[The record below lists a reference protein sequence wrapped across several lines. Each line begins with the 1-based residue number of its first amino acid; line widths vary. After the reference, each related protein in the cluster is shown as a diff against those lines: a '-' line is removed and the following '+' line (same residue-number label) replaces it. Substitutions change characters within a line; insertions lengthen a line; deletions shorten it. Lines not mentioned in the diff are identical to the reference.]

1 MQSSKVPAGP
11 DAHSRMTQSFL
22 LTVTE
27 KPAQFHQDSAA
38 LLPWMELWSA
48 FADLLVVALDPDEYS
63 SLADW
68 GCGETRVQGAAMG
81 IPVRNQA
88 SGSQEVGVDEA
99 ASLTVGGVV
108 GLGANEE
115 GVISK
120 NSSLEIGVA
129 KGR

>member
-1 MQSSKVPAGP
+1 M
-11 DAHSRMTQSFL
+11 
-22 LTVTE
+22 
-27 KPAQFHQDSAA
+27 
-38 LLPWMELWSA
+38 LPWMELWIA
-48 FADLLVVALDPDEYS
+48 FADIFVLALDPDEYS

-68 GCGETRVQGAAMG
+68 GSGETGDKEAGMG
-81 IPVRNQA
+81 FPVRNQA
-88 SGSQEVGVDEA
+88 SGAKDVGVDET

-120 NSSLEIGVA
+120 NSSLEIGVP